1 MKADN
6 TSLKIGD
13 SVKVKP
19 GVLDPD
25 TGALSL
31 EGWQGRIVD
40 IRPQEEG
47 KTLIDIEWDSR
58 TLREMPKASI
68 DACEEEGLS
77 WTLMALYAEDLV
89 LTTAR
94 DTPDDVKRAREELE
108 TAHIRSYT
116 WLGEPGKR
124 IQQIL
129 AGVDPD
135 DEMEVIERWGEYLEQ
150 HLSFPFDAVV
160 DEFQERGPLRDG
172 DKVSVKRI
180 SLVDDF
186 YGIIVELRRGR
197 KKYDIP
203 LCELAAT
210 NKQSPNAQLIQD
222 YRVWF
227 ANR

>member
-1 MKADN
+1 MKTDN
-6 TSLKIGD
+6 TSLKRGD
-13 SVKVKP
+13 S
-19 GVLDPD
+19 
-25 TGALSL
+25 
-31 EGWQGRIVD
+31 R
-40 IRPQEEG
+40 
-47 KTLIDIEWDSR
+47 
-58 TLREMPKASI
+58 
-68 DACEEEGLS
+68 
-77 WTLMALYAEDLV
+77 
-89 LTTAR
+89 
-94 DTPDDVKRAREELE
+94 
-108 TAHIRSYT
+108 
-116 WLGEPGKR
+116 LGEPGKR

-135 DEMEVIERWGEYLEQ
+135 DEVEVIERWGDYLEQ

-160 DEFQERGPLRDG
+160 DEFQERGPLRAG

-197 KKYDIP
+197 KKYDFP
-203 LCELAAT
+203 LCDLAAT